1 MWNYSFAIP
10 SLLILSLLLL
20 FYFSLPRLQIRVNKI
35 FLHTLIVE
43 SIVILTDILSS
54 YADSNYDS
62 LPLFLVHL
70 LNVLYF
76 AFFFLRAH
84 ALFVY
89 NSSAL
94 KVKRREHP
102 VLVSVFYIPLVI
114 CVVLSF
120 ISPYTGAIYSI
131 SYDGYHSGPLY
142 NSLYV
147 CSWFYVV
154 MSFILWIRYRRN
166 LRRKRDMYGLL
177 LFDMIIALGILVR
190 WLLPAYLLMDTF
202 CLMAIIV
209 VYLSFENPEF
219 YLDRRGNVFNSSAFI
234 DYIEEY
240 NGTLSNKVIGLVI
253 HNYNEVRDVYGGKQ
267 MDEGLTM
274 ISRFLIELVPRGIV
288 FYHRRGRFIILC
300 DHNANVNNIIRKIRD
315 RFANSWRSSTAD
327 LYLDLGFV
335 SVNMGETVGSADQ
348 VLSAI
353 ISGLDVADRADSR
366 EVITIDKRELDK
378 NVKEAEIRRI
388 LDLSLEKNLV
398 EVFLQPLVDA
408 KTNSV
413 VGAEALCRLRDSK
426 GEIIPPAAFIGFAE
440 KNGKINRL
448 GEQVF
453 AKTCK
458 FIHENDI
465 EEMGLEF
472 INVNLSPMQFL
483 RMDLADRYFDI
494 AESYEVDPSMIHLE
508 ITEESMIDDSFLQ
521 KQIALLE
528 QKGFKFVLDDYGTG
542 YSNLNRLKRCSFI
555 NIKLDMS
562 IVWDYYRNPDD
573 ILPTMVKAFKQMNFG
588 ITSEG
593 IEDEKMAE
601 VMKKIGCDL
610 LQGFYYSKPIPMEE
624 FAKKYKRA

>member
-20 FYFSLPRLQIRVNKI
+20 FYFSLPRLQIRMNKI
-35 FLHTLIVE
+35 FLHALIVE
-43 SIVILTDILSS
+43 SVVILTDILSS

-84 ALFVY
+84 MLFVY

-94 KVKRREHP
+94 KIKRREHP
-102 VLVSVFYIPLVI
+102 VLVSVFFIPLVI

-147 CSWFYVV
+147 CSWLYVV

-177 LFDMIIALGILVR
+177 LFDIIIALGILFR

-219 YLDRRGNVFNSSAFI
+219 YLDRGGNVFNSSAFQ

-267 MDEGLTM
+267 MDEGLAM

-378 NVKEAEIRRI
+378 NAKEAEIRRI

-440 KNGKINRL
+440 KNGKINQL

-483 RMDLADRYFDI
+483 RTDLADRYFDI
-494 AESYEVDPSMIHLE
+494 AESYEVDPSIIHLE

-601 VMKKIGCDL
+601 VMKGIGCDL